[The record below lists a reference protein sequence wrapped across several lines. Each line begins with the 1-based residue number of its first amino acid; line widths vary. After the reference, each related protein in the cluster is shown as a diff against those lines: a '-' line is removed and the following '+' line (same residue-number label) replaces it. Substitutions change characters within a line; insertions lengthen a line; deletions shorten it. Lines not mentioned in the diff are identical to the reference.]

1 MTHTTALAEWAS
13 GLVYDDLPEDIRRL
27 ARVALL
33 DTIGVMLAGHAFL
46 ESERDDRLARYL
58 DTVAGPEQATALGFH
73 RRGPW
78 NAAAFANGALVEVLD
93 WQDTTMSARLHS
105 CSGTI
110 PAVLAMAEW
119 RELSGRDA
127 ALAIAVGYEVG
138 ARVGVAMQPSHWYG
152 GFQATG
158 TIGSIGAAAAAGS
171 LFGFGAERMRAVLG
185 VAGFILPIS
194 NGDGV
199 FHGFSVKPLHG
210 GMAAQAGVQAALLA
224 RSGYDAGPLEGLP
237 PRYHGFMNISGAV
250 VDPAVMSDGLGEDW
264 RARGCSQKAYPVGLL
279 NIGPVQVTLGMA
291 DEHDIRPDQ
300 VEAIAVTSYSDTLH
314 FTGRHYTDTSSSFSD
329 CVLSLPYTVAA
340 AISDRTF
347 GPYQLTRRR
356 IGDPAVHEL
365 AARVAVSVD
374 EEMDLPYPN
383 EWPVAVEIRLKDGR
397 SFSERLDRVIGCPAR
412 PMTDEEIASKFLGN
426 TEPILG
432 AANARRV
439 LDACMGLEGVEN
451 VAGLVEMLEP
461 RASS

>member
-1 MTHTTALAEWAS
+1 MRHTAALADWAS
-13 GLVYDDLPEDIRRL
+13 GLTYDDLPEDIRRL

-33 DTIGVMLAGHAFL
+33 DTVGVTLAGHAFL
-46 ESERDDRLARYL
+46 ESEADGRLEAYL
-58 DTVAGPEQATALGFH
+58 DTVPGPEHATALGFH

-78 NAAAFANGALVEVLD
+78 NAAAFANGTLVEVLD

-110 PAVLAMAEW
+110 PAVLAAAEW
-119 RELSGRDA
+119 RGLSGKDA
-127 ALAIAVGYEVG
+127 ALAIAIGYEVG
-138 ARVGVAMQPSHWYG
+138 ARVGVAWQPSHWYG

-158 TIGSIGAAAAAGS
+158 TIGSIGAAAAVGS
-171 LFGFGAERMRAVLG
+171 LFGFDAQQMEAVLG

-224 RSGYDAGPLEGLP
+224 QSGYSAGPLEGLP
-237 PRYHGFMNISGAV
+237 PRYHGFMNISGEV
-250 VDPAVMSDGLGEDW
+250 VHPAVLSDGLGQQW
-264 RARGCSQKAYPVGLL
+264 RARDCSQKAYPVGLL
-279 NIGPVQVTLGMA
+279 NIGPVQVTLGLVE
-291 DEHDIRPDQ
+291 EHDIRPDE
-300 VEAIAVTSYSDTLH
+300 VETVAVTSYTDTLH
-314 FTGRHYTDTSSSFSD
+314 FTGRHYTDTDSTFSD

-347 GPYQLTRRR
+347 GPHQLSRQR
-356 IGDPAVHEL
+356 IRDSAVHEL
-365 AARVAVSVD
+365 ASRVIVSAD
-374 EEMDLPYPN
+374 EEMDVLYPN

-397 SFSERLDRVIGCPAR
+397 TFSERLDKVIGCPAR
-412 PMTDEEIASKFLGN
+412 PMTDDEIAAKFVGN

-432 AANARRV
+432 AANSQRV
-439 LDACMGLEGVEN
+439 LDACMDLEAVDN
-451 VAGLVEMLEP
+451 VADLVGMLGP
-461 RASS
+461 QTSL